1 MKALPVV
8 TVLLIVVIGG
18 AGYWY
23 LDQRVPTDRPDTY
36 QGYVDGNLLQVGPE
50 ISGRIT
56 LLSVDEGSSVRVGE
70 LVIKL
75 DDTLQQ
81 AQVELAAAR
90 LEEARAR
97 LRLARAQR
105 RRPEEI
111 RILEAAVKQAEAAL
125 EVSRSEYE
133 RVKRL
138 YEQRVVP
145 KARLDVAKGAL
156 DRDEARLEEA
166 RRQLETARLPARA
179 EEINAAWASVR
190 AAEAQLQEARIQL
203 RHTRVEAP
211 ANGMVQEVFFRPGE
225 IVRAGQP
232 VLSILPPGNLK
243 IRFYVPEPERSRFRQ
258 GDAVAISCDGCPD
271 GLKARITFISRDVE
285 YTPPVIFSP
294 RERAKL
300 VFRMEAKPIGEAT
313 RLGLGQPV
321 DVHPLAG
328 REK

>member
-8 TVLLIVVIGG
+8 TVLLIAAAGG

-23 LDQRVPTDRPDTY
+23 LDQRVPDAKPATY

-50 ISGRIT
+50 ISGRIV
-56 LLSVDEGSSVRVGE
+56 LLSVDEGSMVRPGDM
-70 LVIKL
+70 LIKL
-75 DDTLQQ
+75 DDTMQQ

-97 LRLARAQR
+97 LRLAQAQR

-125 EVSRSEYE
+125 EVSKSEYE

-156 DRDEARLEEA
+156 DRDKARLEEA

-179 EEINAAWASVR
+179 QEINAAWASVR
-190 AAEAQLQEARIQL
+190 AAEAQLREAKTQL
-203 RHTRVEAP
+203 LYTRVEAP
-211 ANGMVQEVFFRPGE
+211 AGGMVQEVYFRPGE

-232 VLSILPPGNLK
+232 VLSILPPGYLK
-243 IRFYVPEPERSRFRQ
+243 IRFYVPEPERPRFHQ
-258 GDAVAISCDGCPD
+258 GDTVAVSCDGCPE
-271 GLKARITFISRDVE
+271 GIRARITFISREVE

-294 RERAKL
+294 EERAKL
-300 VFRMEAKPIGEAT
+300 VFRMEARPIGNRTE
-313 RLGLGQPV
+313 LGLGQPV
-321 DVHPLAG
+321 DVRLLD
-328 REK
+328 RKEK